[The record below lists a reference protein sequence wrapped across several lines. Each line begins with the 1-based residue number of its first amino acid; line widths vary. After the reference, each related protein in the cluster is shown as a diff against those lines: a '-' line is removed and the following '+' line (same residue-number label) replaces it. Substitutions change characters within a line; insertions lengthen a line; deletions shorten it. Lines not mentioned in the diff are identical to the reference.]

1 MLNFASSP
9 ELLQRKSSKYKFH
22 FFIYCQ
28 QILNFKKVEE
38 ELRRDFV
45 TGNTVTIQ
53 TETSTVTSR
62 PEINQLKSRI
72 EQATQGTDTS
82 SGPSLMSFQDRI
94 NDLQDRVM
102 QNLCGAAKL
111 MMLEDQE
118 RARLISYLF
127 FGFGFS
133 LFLSLFL
140 LKKRTLT
147 WMLRPSNALPF
158 LDREADLPI

>member
-1 MLNFASSP
+1 M
-9 ELLQRKSSKYKFH
+9 
-22 FFIYCQ
+22 
-28 QILNFKKVEE
+28 NFKKVEE

-62 PEINQLKSRI
+62 PEIHQLKSRI
-72 EQATQGTDTS
+72 EQATQGTDIS
-82 SGPSLMSFQDRI
+82 SGPSLMTFQDRI

-118 RARLISYLF
+118 RA
-127 FGFGFS
+127 
-133 LFLSLFL
+133 
-140 LKKRTLT
+140 
-147 WMLRPSNALPF
+147 
-158 LDREADLPI
+158 